1 MVVCR
6 ARRPL
11 VVFDERSQALQR
23 LIPVLGDL
31 VEVAACLLEPGCIE
45 RPDAFPPPPAIM
57 DEAGTSED
65 LQVLGDRLARHG
77 GAGREPG
84 GRLGPAGAGAGYQ
97 ERESVVEGK
106 RGDVGG

>member
-1 MVVCR
+1 MVV
-6 ARRPL
+6 L
-11 VVFDERSQALQR
+11 DERSQALQR

-57 DEAGTSED
+57 DEAGISED

-84 GRLGPAGAGAGYQ
+84 DRLGTAGAEAVYQ
-97 ERESVVEGK
+97 REPRLVAQRREER
-106 RGDVGG
+106 RRVGGLG